1 MILATWNEASKVANA
16 PTEMLTFLSQ
26 KAKVEWLKLGD
37 ANSAYFDKVV
47 KGQAS
52 RNRIDCVTTSE
63 GVCLDGDQVP
73 LIFIDHYTSFLGQPG
88 ITTDL
93 DMYGLFSNKL
103 SDEEALHMIRD
114 ISNQEVCDA
123 MFSIGDNKAPGPDGY
138 SSAFFKESW
147 EIVGTDITKAVKEF
161 FYQRGVPRCAFK
173 VDIQKAYDTVDWNF
187 LRNVLINFG
196 FHSRMIGSIMECVTT
211 TLFFISINGSLH
223 VYFKGKQ
230 GLRQGEMKR
239 GKAKVAWDVV
249 CLPMKEGG
257 LGLRFKLDMR
267 VSDIIKDGMWAW
279 PTDWLIKYP
288 MLSNMNAP
296 VLTGSDDYIVLRN
309 HSNMDVRFFVATI
322 WDCIRPRNAE
332 VNWFHIVWFSQR
344 IPRHA
349 IHLWK
354 EIKDG
359 ECSKDP
365 SDLEVARVAYLIVFS
380 VLTVRLHNMFF
391 RFGFIELWLL
401 SPLPK
406 KIWVPL
412 RRNVRTLIMDESRKS
427 RYSVHPGGDKMYY
440 DLKDMY
446 WWLRMRK
453 DIALYLSKCLTY
465 LKVKAEHQRPSGL
478 LQQPEIPKLKWERI
492 AMDFIMKFP
501 RTSSGH
507 YLIWVI
513 MDRLT
518 KSAHFLPICEDFKM
532 DKLARL
538 YINEIVARHGV
549 LISIISD
556 CDEEIQVD
564 AKLNFME
571 EPVEILERE
580 IKKLKRS
587 RIPIIKIKGK
597 LVPRFVRPFEITER
611 IGPVAYRLRLPQE
624 LRSVHD
630 MFHVSNIKKCLAD
643 PTLQV
648 PLEEIQVDAKLSF
661 VEKPVEIL
669 EREIK
674 KAEAE

>member
-1 MILATWNEASKVANA
+1 MSLSRFFFSVTLIASSSFKSSSTKGGVLEGGGVSSNV
-16 PTEMLTFLSQ
+16 TLSDSLTFL
-26 KAKVEWLKLGD
+26 
-37 ANSAYFDKVV
+37 DKKQSSDEECLTFRSEDEEYTMAVRDF
-47 KGQAS
+47 KKFFKS
-52 RNRIDCVTTSE
+52 RGRFVRQPRNDKKTFQRSRDDKNE

-93 DMYGLFSNKL
+93 DTYGLFSNKL

-114 ISNQEVCDA
+114 ISNQEVRDA

-147 EIVGTDITKAVKEF
+147 EIVGTDITKAAVYRDYAELIE
-161 FYQRGVPRCAFK
+161 R
-173 VDIQKAYDTVDWNF
+173 IKARVRDWKNKF
-187 LRNVLINFG
+187 LSF
-196 FHSRMIGSIMECVTT
+196 M
-211 TLFFISINGSLH
+211 
-223 VYFKGKQ
+223 
-230 GLRQGEMKR
+230 GEMKR

-257 LGLRFKLDMR
+257 LGLRVLYGTFLFE
-267 VSDIIKDGMWAW
+267 DGMWAW

-288 MLSNMNAP
+288 MISNMNAP
-296 VLTGSDDYIVLRN
+296 VLTSSDDYIVLRN
-309 HSNMDVRFFVATI
+309 HSNMDVRFSVATI

-380 VLTVRLHNMFF
+380 VLMVRLH
-391 RFGFIELWLL
+391 RLL

>member
-37 ANSAYFDKVV
+37 ANSAYFYKVV

-93 DMYGLFSNKL
+93 DTYGLFSNKL

-114 ISNQEVCDA
+114 ISNQEVRDA
-123 MFSIGDNKAPGPDGY
+123 MFSIGDNKAPRPDGY

-147 EIVGTDITKAVKEF
+147 EIVGSDITKALM
-161 FYQRGVPRCAFK
+161 RG
-173 VDIQKAYDTVDWNF
+173 F
-187 LRNVLINFG
+187 LW
-196 FHSRMIGSIMECVTT
+196 C
-211 TLFFISINGSLH
+211 
-223 VYFKGKQ
+223 
-230 GLRQGEMKR
+230 QGEMKR

-257 LGLRFKLDMR
+257 LGLRVLYGTFLFE
-267 VSDIIKDGMWAW
+267 DGMWAW
-279 PTDWLIKYP
+279 PTDWLIKYL
-288 MLSNMNAP
+288 MISNMNAP

-309 HSNMDVRFFVATI
+309 HSNMDVRFSVATI

-380 VLTVRLHNMFF
+380 VLMVRLH
-391 RFGFIELWLL
+391 RLL

>member
-1 MILATWNEASKVANA
+1 
-16 PTEMLTFLSQ
+16 
-26 KAKVEWLKLGD
+26 
-37 ANSAYFDKVV
+37 
-47 KGQAS
+47 
-52 RNRIDCVTTSE
+52 
-63 GVCLDGDQVP
+63 
-73 LIFIDHYTSFLGQPG
+73 
-88 ITTDL
+88 
-93 DMYGLFSNKL
+93 
-103 SDEEALHMIRD
+103 
-114 ISNQEVCDA
+114 
-123 MFSIGDNKAPGPDGY
+123 
-138 SSAFFKESW
+138 
-147 EIVGTDITKAVKEF
+147 
-161 FYQRGVPRCAFK
+161 
-173 VDIQKAYDTVDWNF
+173 
-187 LRNVLINFG
+187 
-196 FHSRMIGSIMECVTT
+196 
-211 TLFFISINGSLH
+211 
-223 VYFKGKQ
+223 
-230 GLRQGEMKR
+230 
-239 GKAKVAWDVV
+239 
-249 CLPMKEGG
+249 
-257 LGLRFKLDMR
+257 MR

-288 MLSNMNAP
+288 MISNMNAP

-309 HSNMDVRFFVATI
+309 HSNMDVRFSVATI

-349 IHLWK
+349 IHLWLVVNRKLKNQDLLRQWDVKNSGMTMFNCPLCEGEPDSHNHLFFGCRK

-380 VLTVRLHNMFF
+380 VLMVRLH
-391 RFGFIELWLL
+391 RLL